1 MFLKILPNS
10 RSKCFLNVSYE
21 KSCTATVTGQ
31 LVNLGNL
38 LGQKVPCK
46 LRLSGRRDYVNVL
59 DATLKNL
66 SPVKHEKF

>member
-10 RSKCFLNVSYE
+10 RSKCFLNVS
-21 KSCTATVTGQ
+21 ATVTGQ
-31 LVNLGNL
+31 LVNLGDL

-66 SPVKHEKF
+66 

>member
-31 LVNLGNL
+31 LVNLGDL

-46 LRLSGRRDYVNVL
+46 LRLSGRKKYMNIL
-59 DATLKNL
+59 EKNL
-66 SPVKHEKF
+66 